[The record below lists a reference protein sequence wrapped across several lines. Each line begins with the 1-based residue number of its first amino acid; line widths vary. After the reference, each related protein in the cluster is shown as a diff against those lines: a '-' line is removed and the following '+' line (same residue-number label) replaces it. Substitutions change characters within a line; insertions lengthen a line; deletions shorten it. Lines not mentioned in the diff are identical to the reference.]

1 MLVREFNIDAFR
13 LPFLSGTRKTRAD
26 LAPVPAVICALA
38 RLVAVRG
45 VLIGL
50 RTLTV
55 SVDLIGTSY
64 RAFIVN
70 PGYVGGWL

>member
-13 LPFLSGTRKTRAD
+13 LPSLSGACKTRAD
-26 LAPVPAVICALA
+26 LAPVPAVICALST
-38 RLVAVRG
+38 LVAGRG
-45 VLIGL
+45 VLIGP

-64 RAFIVN
+64 GAFIVN